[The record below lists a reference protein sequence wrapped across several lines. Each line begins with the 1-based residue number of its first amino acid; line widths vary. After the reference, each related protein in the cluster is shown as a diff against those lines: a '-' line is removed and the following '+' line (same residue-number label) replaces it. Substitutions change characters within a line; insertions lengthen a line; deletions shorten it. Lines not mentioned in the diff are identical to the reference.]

1 MYADMRVEQMNRIR
15 VNISAL
21 DALVLG
27 LDEISLFLVL
37 VGIKCEN
44 IIAVQ
49 VYDMKRDVSGI
60 VICLVILHLLEGTI
74 HGCESAMNVR
84 DMVADVGISIDA
96 CNLLRHFLAVA
107 SVRDEV
113 RRAVESA
120 LGLAARRLRLRRSI
134 ATSVDDVSCCV
145 CEKKAIRYPID
156 SAP

>member
-107 SVRDEV
+107 SVRGDT
-113 RRAVESA
+113 AK
-120 LGLAARRLRLRRSI
+120 
-134 ATSVDDVSCCV
+134 TVDDVSCCV

-156 SAP
+156 SAPFEQGLFELRLD

>member
-37 VGIKCEN
+37 VGIKCGM

-107 SVRDEV
+107 SVRDD
-113 RRAVESA
+113 
-120 LGLAARRLRLRRSI
+120 AAK
-134 ATSVDDVSCCV
+134 SVDDVSCCV
-145 CEKKAIRYPID
+145 SEEKAIRYPID

>member
-1 MYADMRVEQMNRIR
+1 MPQGTFHANSPRIILIKLIHRFRCDMYADMRVEQMNRIR

-60 VICLVILHLLEGTI
+60 VICLVILHLL
-74 HGCESAMNVR
+74 
-84 DMVADVGISIDA
+84 
-96 CNLLRHFLAVA
+96 
-107 SVRDEV
+107 
-113 RRAVESA
+113 
-120 LGLAARRLRLRRSI
+120 
-134 ATSVDDVSCCV
+134 
-145 CEKKAIRYPID
+145 
-156 SAP
+156 

>member
-27 LDEISLFLVL
+27 LDEISLLQVV

-60 VICLVILHLLEGTI
+60 VICLVILHLLKGTI

-107 SVRDEV
+107 SVRDDA
-113 RRAVESA
+113 RRAVKSA
-120 LGLAARRLRLRRSI
+120 LGPLLGVYASVAALPNLLMM
-134 ATSVDDVSCCV
+134 
-145 CEKKAIRYPID
+145 
-156 SAP
+156 